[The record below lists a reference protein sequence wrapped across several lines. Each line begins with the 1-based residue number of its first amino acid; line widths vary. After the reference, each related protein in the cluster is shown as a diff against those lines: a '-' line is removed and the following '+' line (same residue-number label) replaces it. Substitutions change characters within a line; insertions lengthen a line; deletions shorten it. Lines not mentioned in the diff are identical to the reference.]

1 MHGISRRLRLRAA
14 FCDRSKAQ
22 AISRSSY
29 SSTSERSLLPG
40 VFFVLAALKVVMSL
54 NGSKSPSW
62 NDQFK
67 STNQRDFKVQ
77 LVISV
82 VFGLSAFLSFCVLR
96 PKWTSL
102 YHARKKQSGAASRLP
117 ELPKSMFGWIPVL
130 YKISREEVLASAGLD
145 AYAFLAFFRYAIK
158 YLSVTLF
165 FSLTIILPVNWK
177 FTGQPPLLY
186 PPVNGSDPDLGF
198 NFLLADEPKKP
209 KGPAIEKDN
218 SYLWMY
224 VAFAYFFSFVA
235 IYLLIAETADLI
247 RIRQAYLGSQSTIT
261 DRTLRLSGIPADVRS
276 EEAIKNFIEGLEI
289 GKVDSV
295 MLCRDWQTLD
305 SLMSKHMACL
315 RKLEEAWATYHG
327 QNRSFRQ
334 TRGRQRRVDPL
345 GDERE
350 NGVLLS
356 RSEMEEAHATAADR
370 PRPTISIRYGPL
382 NIYSKKIDA
391 IDYYEEKLRML
402 SERINALRTADF
414 KPTALAFVTMESTA
428 ACQMAVQ
435 AILDPKPGQLL
446 ASLAP
451 PPADVVWKNT
461 YLSRNNRMLRSWS
474 IMILIGLLTI
484 FWAAAVAPLAGLL
497 SIEVIDKVLP
507 GLAAALEKHE
517 IIRSL
522 VQTGLPTLLFSIL
535 ASAVPYLYDWLAN
548 QQGMVSQGDVELSVI
563 SKNFFFTFF
572 NLFIVFTVW
581 GSASTFYEFW
591 QDLRDI
597 LRDTAG
603 IAYAVAKALEQLSP
617 FYVNLIVLQG
627 LGLLPFRLLEFGSVA
642 LYPFYLITAKTPRD
656 YAELAKPPVFSYG
669 FYLPQT
675 MLIFIICIVY
685 SVLPS
690 SWMVTLFGLIYFL
703 IGGFIYKYQLLYAM
717 AHRQHST
724 GRAWP
729 MICNRIVTGLILFQ
743 VAMTGILALRGA
755 LTASLFLS
763 PLLATTIWFTV
774 YFHRTY
780 VPLMIF
786 IALRSIDRG
795 NILDLPTP
803 PESTWDRDT
812 DYGRHVDTD
821 PDTGLRYINPNLV
834 RPLETLWIRQPGH
847 GHSQTG

>member
-1 MHGISRRLRLRAA
+1 
-14 FCDRSKAQ
+14 
-22 AISRSSY
+22 
-29 SSTSERSLLPG
+29 
-40 VFFVLAALKVVMSL
+40 MSL
-54 NGSKSPSW
+54 NGSKNPSW

-77 LVISV
+77 LIISV

-102 YHARKKQSGAASRLP
+102 YHARKKQSTAASRLP
-117 ELPKSMFGWIPVL
+117 ELPKTMFGWIPVL

-158 YLSVTLF
+158 YLSITLF

-186 PPVNGSDPDLGF
+186 PPINGSDPDSAAIF
-198 NFLLADEPKKP
+198 FVLADKSKKP
-209 KGPAIEKDN
+209 KNPAIEKDN

-224 VAFAYFFSFVA
+224 VVFAYFFTFVA
-235 IYLLIAETADLI
+235 IYLLIAETTDLI
-247 RIRQAYLGSQSTIT
+247 RVRQAYLGSQSTIT
-261 DRTLRLSGIPADVRS
+261 DRTLRLSGIPPELRS
-276 EEAIKNFIEGLEI
+276 EQAIKDFIEGLEI

-295 MLCRDWQTLD
+295 MLCRNWRTLD
-305 SLMSKHMACL
+305 NLMSKRMACL
-315 RKLEEAWATYHG
+315 RKLEEAWADYLGHD
-327 QNRSFRQ
+327 RSVHAS
-334 TRGRQRRVDPL
+334 RGRRRRANPL
-345 GDERE
+345 GTEHE
-350 NGVLLS
+350 NGALLS
-356 RSEMEEAHATAADR
+356 RSEMEAAHATIGDR
-370 PRPTISIRYGPL
+370 PRPTFNMRYGPL

-391 IDYYEEKLRML
+391 IDYYEERLRML
-402 SERINALRTADF
+402 DERIHALRDAEF
-414 KPTALAFVTMESTA
+414 RPTALAFVTMESTA

-435 AILDPKPGQLL
+435 AILDPTPGRLL

-461 YLSRNNRMLRSWS
+461 YLSRNNRMIRSWT
-474 IMILIGLLTI
+474 IMVFIGLLTI
-484 FWAAAVAPLAGLL
+484 FWAAALAPLAGLL

-507 GLAAALEKHE
+507 GLAAALEEHE

-522 VQTGLPTLLFSIL
+522 VQTGLPTLLFSLL
-535 ASAVPYLYDWLAN
+535 ALAVPYLYDWLAN

-627 LGLLPFRLLEFGSVA
+627 FGLFPFRLLEFGSVA
-642 LYPFYLITAKTPRD
+642 MYPFYLITAKTPRD

-690 SWMVTLFGLIYFL
+690 SWMITLFGLIYFL

-717 AHRQHST
+717 EHRQHST

-729 MICNRIVTGLILFQ
+729 MICDRIVTGLILFQ

-763 PLLATTIWFTV
+763 PLLAITVWFTV

-780 VPLMIF
+780 VPLMKF
-786 IALRSIDRG
+786 IALRSIDRT
-795 NILDLPTP
+795 DLLHLPSP

-812 DYGRHVDTD
+812 DYGRNVDTD
-821 PDTGLRYINPNLV
+821 CETGLRYINPNLV
-834 RPLETLWIRQPGH
+834 RPLESLWIRRPGH
-847 GHSQTG
+847 ERSQSA

>member
-1 MHGISRRLRLRAA
+1 
-14 FCDRSKAQ
+14 
-22 AISRSSY
+22 
-29 SSTSERSLLPG
+29 
-40 VFFVLAALKVVMSL
+40 MSP
-54 NGSKSPSW
+54 NGPKNPSW

-82 VFGLSAFLSFCVLR
+82 VFGLSAFLSFCILR

-117 ELPKSMFGWIPVL
+117 ELPNTLFGWIPVL
-130 YKISREEVLASAGLD
+130 YSISREEVLASAGLD
-145 AYAFLAFFRYAIK
+145 AFAFLTFFRYAIK

-177 FTGQPPLLY
+177 FTGQPPLFY
-186 PPVNGSDPDLGF
+186 PPINGTDPDNGLDIF
-198 NFLLADEPKKP
+198 FDDKSKKP
-209 KGPAIEKDN
+209 KSPTLEKDN

-224 VAFAYFFSFVA
+224 VVFAYFFTFVA
-235 IYLLIAETADLI
+235 IYLLIVETAALI

-261 DRTLRLSGIPADVRS
+261 DRTLRLSGIPEEMRS
-276 EEAIKNFIEGLEI
+276 EEAIKAFIEGLEI

-295 MLCRDWQTLD
+295 MLCKNWRTLD
-305 SLMSKHMACL
+305 NLMSKRMACL
-315 RKLEEAWATYHG
+315 RKLEEAWAAHLG
-327 QNRSFRQ
+327 HQHAFRQ
-334 TRGRQRRVDPL
+334 PRGRNRRANPL
-345 GDERE
+345 GDDRE
-350 NGVLLS
+350 NGALLS
-356 RSEMEEAHATAADR
+356 RSEIEEVHATAADR
-370 PRPTISIRYGPL
+370 PRPTITLRYGFL
-382 NIYSKKIDA
+382 NMYTKKIDA
-391 IDYYEEKLRML
+391 IDYWEEKLRML
-402 SERINALRTADF
+402 DERIHTLREADF
-414 KPTALAFVTMESTA
+414 KPTPLAFVTMESTA
-428 ACQMAVQ
+428 SCQMAVQ
-435 AILDPKPGQLL
+435 AILDPIPGQLL

-461 YLSRNNRMLRSWS
+461 YLSRNHRMIRSWT

-484 FWAAAVAPLAGLL
+484 FWAAALAPLAGLL

-507 GLAAALEKHE
+507 GLAAALEEHE

-522 VQTGLPTLLFSIL
+522 VQTGLPTLLFSLL
-535 ASAVPYLYDWLAN
+535 ALAVPYLYDWLAN

-572 NLFIVFTVW
+572 NLFIVFTIW

-591 QDLRDI
+591 QDLQDI

-617 FYVNLIVLQG
+617 FYINLIVLQG
-627 LGLLPFRLLEFGSVA
+627 FGLFPFRLLEFGSVA

-656 YAELAKPPVFSYG
+656 YAELAKPPIFSYG

-690 SWMVTLFGLIYFL
+690 SWMITLFGLIYFL

-717 AHRQHST
+717 EHRQHST

-729 MICNRIVTGLILFQ
+729 MICDRIVTGLILFQ

-755 LTASLFLS
+755 LTASLLLS
-763 PLLATTIWFTV
+763 PLLAITVWFTL

-780 VPLMIF
+780 VPLMKF

-821 PDTGLRYINPNLV
+821 PETGLRYINPNLV
-834 RPLETLWIRQPGH
+834 RPLEPLWVRQPAH
-847 GHSQTG
+847 GGSQSR

>member
-1 MHGISRRLRLRAA
+1 M
-14 FCDRSKAQ
+14 
-22 AISRSSY
+22 
-29 SSTSERSLLPG
+29 
-40 VFFVLAALKVVMSL
+40 
-54 NGSKSPSW
+54 
-62 NDQFK
+62 
-67 STNQRDFKVQ
+67 
-77 LVISV
+77 
-82 VFGLSAFLSFCVLR
+82 LR

-117 ELPKSMFGWIPVL
+117 ELPKTMFGWIPVI

-145 AYAFLAFFRYAIK
+145 AFAFLTFFRYAIK
-158 YLSVTLF
+158 YLSITLF

-186 PPVNGSDPDLGF
+186 PPVNGSDPDYGLNMLLG
-198 NFLLADEPKKP
+198 DKPKKP
-209 KGPAIEKDN
+209 KSPAMEKDN

-224 VAFAYFFSFVA
+224 VAFAYFFTFVA
-235 IYLLIAETADLI
+235 IYLLIIETADLI

-261 DRTLRLSGIPADVRS
+261 DRTLRLSGIPEEMRS
-276 EEAIKNFIEGLEI
+276 EEAIKDFIEGLEI

-295 MLCRDWQTLD
+295 MLCKNWRTLD
-305 SLMSKHMACL
+305 SLMSKRTACL
-315 RKLEEAWATYHG
+315 RKLEEAWADYLGYHK
-327 QNRSFRQ
+327 SARQ
-334 TRGRQRRVDPL
+334 PRGRHRRVNNPL
-345 GDERE
+345 GDEHE

-356 RSEMEEAHATAADR
+356 SSEMEEAHTTPADR
-370 PRPTISIRYGPL
+370 PRPTISMRYGPL

-402 SERINALRTADF
+402 DERIHALRDADY

-435 AILDPKPGQLL
+435 AILDPIPGQLL

-451 PPADVVWKNT
+451 APADVVWKNT
-461 YLSRNNRMLRSWS
+461 YLSRKSRMMRSWT
-474 IMILIGLLTI
+474 IMILIGVLTI
-484 FWAAAVAPLAGLL
+484 FWAAALAPLAGLL

-522 VQTGLPTLLFSIL
+522 VQTGLPTLLFSLL
-535 ASAVPYLYDWLAN
+535 ALGVPYLYDWLAN

-572 NLFIVFTVW
+572 NLFIVFTIW

-617 FYVNLIVLQG
+617 FYINLIVLQG
-627 LGLLPFRLLEFGSVA
+627 FGLFPFRLLEFGSVA

-656 YAELAKPPVFSYG
+656 YAELAKPPIFSYG

-675 MLIFIICIVY
+675 MLVFIICIVY

-690 SWMVTLFGLIYFL
+690 SWMITLFGLIYFL

-717 AHRQHST
+717 EHRQHST
-724 GRAWP
+724 GRGWP
-729 MICNRIVTGLILFQ
+729 MICDRIITGLILFQ

-755 LTASLFLS
+755 LTASIFLS
-763 PLLATTIWFTV
+763 PLLAITIWFTI

-780 VPLMIF
+780 VPLMKF

-821 PDTGLRYINPNLV
+821 PQTGLRYINPNLV
-834 RPLETLWIRQPGH
+834 RPLETIWIKQSALTR
-847 GHSQTG
+847 SQSA